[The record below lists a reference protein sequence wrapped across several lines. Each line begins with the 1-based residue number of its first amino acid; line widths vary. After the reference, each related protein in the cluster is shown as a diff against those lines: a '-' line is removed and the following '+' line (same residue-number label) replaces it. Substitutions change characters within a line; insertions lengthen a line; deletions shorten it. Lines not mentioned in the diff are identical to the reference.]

1 MSFLHARRIRNS
13 RLFSRNTIVNLLRFF
28 WVVLVIWCE
37 FGVFFYS
44 LSDCKWPDR
53 ELKEAGSTQKP
64 TRVLLISDP
73 QLPNPS
79 RSGISWF
86 GYDASSTRYLRKGWS
101 VVTRLHPHAVIWLGD
116 VLASGRFVT
125 KEDEYEN
132 YVNEFKGI
140 FTADK
145 SVPNYFVPGN
155 RDVGL
160 GESSTFSKNA
170 RKYFTEYFGPVNQE
184 IDLAGHRLI
193 FIDAP
198 GLVDEDYRRH
208 GMGKQYETWTPAV
221 GGPVEFLASVA
232 IKASS
237 SPIILF
243 SHIPLSRPASTSCGP
258 LREKGSIRA
267 SAGHGYQNMLGKETT
282 RFVLHT
288 LRPAVVFSGDNRD
301 YCNMTH
307 HLSATDA
314 NILAKTSVREVTVKS
329 FSPSRHIRRPGFQ
342 LLSLIPPDSAVSPH
356 GSTFADAAC
365 LLPDTFRIFSS
376 IYLPALLLTTIVL
389 LYLNISPDRH
399 RHRFSPLSPIPATR
413 SRPSSPPPGPE
424 SAIWSNW
431 SPRRLG
437 GLTSSAA
444 ALPPSVTVRVPNA
457 KEIFTF
463 RALSSS
469 SAPGSPHESPLLSP
483 IPLFHAGH
491 EDEMNPA
498 HYPSQHHSDHIWP
511 SGEDVHEAPSFI
523 PSPSARRSE
532 RRCPAWSRS
541 FVFRGRRRRIT
552 IALPTWDEMKRFC
565 ASDNSDSMSRGKR
578 RGMLWRLWGDGMSV
592 ALPAVVTWA
601 LIGWLFF

>member
-1 MSFLHARRIRNS
+1 MSFIHERRTRNS
-13 RLFSRNTIVNLLRFF
+13 RLLSRNTIINLLRFF
-28 WVVLVIWCE
+28 WVILVIWCE

-44 LSDCKWPDR
+44 LSDCKWPDK
-53 ELKEAGSTQKP
+53 ELKEAGSTEKP

-73 QLPNPS
+73 QLPNPR

-86 GYDASSTRYLRKGWS
+86 GYSASSTRYLRKGWS
-101 VVTRLHPHAVIWLGD
+101 VVTRLHPHAVVWLGD
-116 VLASGRFVT
+116 VLASGRYVT
-125 KEDEYEN
+125 SEDEYEN
-132 YVNEFKGI
+132 YVDEFKGI
-140 FTADK
+140 FSTDK

-160 GESSTFSKNA
+160 GESSTFSKNS
-170 RKYFTEYFGPVNQE
+170 RKYFTEYFGPLNQE
-184 IDLAGHRLI
+184 VNLAGHRLL

-221 GGPVEFLASVA
+221 GGPIEFIASVA

-258 LREKGSIRA
+258 LREQGSIRA
-267 SAGHGYQNMLGKETT
+267 SAGHGYQNMLGKQTT

-288 LRPAVVFSGDNRD
+288 LHPAVVFSGDNRD
-301 YCNMTH
+301 YCNITH
-307 HLSATDA
+307 QLRSTDA
-314 NILAKTSVREVTVKS
+314 NTLAKTTVREVTVKS

-342 LLSLIPPDSAVSPH
+342 LLSLVHPDSAVSPH
-356 GSTFADAAC
+356 GPTFADAHC

-376 IYLPALLLTTIVL
+376 IYVPALVLTAIAL
-389 LYLNISPDRH
+389 LYFNISPDRH
-399 RHRFSPLSPIPATR
+399 HRRSSTLSPVSVSR
-413 SRPSSPPPGPE
+413 SRPGSPPPGPE

-431 SPRRLG
+431 SPRRSNG
-437 GLTSSAA
+437 PTTPST
-444 ALPPSVTVRVPNA
+444 ALPPSLRVSSA

-469 SAPGSPHESPLLSP
+469 SAPGSPLDSPLLSP

-491 EDEMNPA
+491 EDEMNPV
-498 HYPSQHHSDHIWP
+498 HYPSQHHNDNIWP
-511 SGEDVHEAPSFI
+511 SGEDTHEAPSFL
-523 PSPSARRSE
+523 PSPSAHRSE
-532 RRCPAWSRS
+532 RKWSSWSWSWS
-541 FVFRGRRRRIT
+541 FVFRERRRRVT
-552 IALPTWDEMKRFC
+552 IALPTWGEMMRLG
-565 ASDNSDSMSRGKR
+565 ASLNNDSTSRGKR
-578 RGMLWRLWGDGMSV
+578 RGMVWRLAGDSVSV

>member
-1 MSFLHARRIRNS
+1 MSFIHERRTRNP
-13 RLFSRNTIVNLLRFF
+13 RLLSRNTIINLLRFF

-44 LSDCKWPDR
+44 LSNCKWPDR
-53 ELKEAGSTQKP
+53 ELKEAGSTEKP

-73 QLPNPS
+73 QLPNP
-79 RSGISWF
+79 RRLGISWL

-101 VVTRLHPHAVIWLGD
+101 VVTRLHPHAVVWLGD
-116 VLASGRFVT
+116 VLASGRYVT
-125 KEDEYEN
+125 SEDEYEN
-132 YVNEFKGI
+132 YVDEFKGM
-140 FTADK
+140 FATDK

-160 GESSTFSKNA
+160 GESSAFSKNA

-221 GGPVEFLASVA
+221 GGPIEFIASVT

-267 SAGHGYQNMLGKETT
+267 SAGYGYQNMLGKETT
-282 RFVLHT
+282 RFVLHM
-288 LRPAVVFSGDNRD
+288 LRPAAVF
-301 YCNMTH
+301 
-307 HLSATDA
+307 
-314 NILAKTSVREVTVKS
+314 
-329 FSPSRHIRRPGFQ
+329 RHIRRPGFQ

-365 LLPDTFRIFSS
+365 LLPDTFRIFNS
-376 IYLPALLLTTIVL
+376 IYLPALVLTAIVL
-389 LYLNISPDRH
+389 LYLDISPDRH
-399 RHRFSPLSPIPATR
+399 RRRFSTLSPISATR
-413 SRPSSPPPGPE
+413 SRPSSPLSGPE
-424 SAIWSNW
+424 SAIWTNW
-431 SPRRLG
+431 SPRRSSG
-437 GLTSSAA
+437 PTSPAA
-444 ALPPSVTVRVPNA
+444 ALPVRVPSG

-463 RALSSS
+463 RALSS
-469 SAPGSPHESPLLSP
+469 APGSPHDSPLLSP

-491 EDEMNPA
+491 EDEMHPRTLSFA
-498 HYPSQHHSDHIWP
+498 ASQRP
-511 SGEDVHEAPSFI
+511 CLAF
-523 PSPSARRSE
+523 R
-532 RRCPAWSRS
+532 
-541 FVFRGRRRRIT
+541 RGRSRNTIVPSLTERTSIGKEMAVMELELRVRRE
-552 IALPTWDEMKRFC
+552 AAADNDYAADMGGDEEV
-565 ASDNSDSMSRGKR
+565 
-578 RGMLWRLWGDGMSV
+578 LY
-592 ALPAVVTWA
+592 
-601 LIGWLFF
+601 I

>member
-1 MSFLHARRIRNS
+1 MSFIHERRARNL
-13 RLFSRNTIVNLLRFF
+13 RLLSRNTTINLLRFF

-44 LSDCKWPDR
+44 LSDCKWPDK
-53 ELKEAGSTQKP
+53 ELKEAGSTEKP
-64 TRVLLISDP
+64 TRVLLVSDL
-73 QLPNPS
+73 QLPNP
-79 RSGISWF
+79 RHSGISWF

-101 VVTRLHPHAVIWLGD
+101 VVTRLHPHVVVWLGD
-116 VLASGRFVT
+116 TLASGRYVT
-125 KEDEYEN
+125 SEDEYEN
-132 YVNEFKGI
+132 YVDEFKGI
-140 FTADK
+140 FTIDK

-160 GESSTFSKNA
+160 GESSAFSKNT

-184 IDLAGHRLI
+184 IHLAGHRLI

-208 GMGKQYETWTPAV
+208 GMGKQYETWTPAA
-221 GGPVEFLASVA
+221 GGPIEFIASVA

-267 SAGHGYQNMLGKETT
+267 SAGYGYQNMLGKETT

-288 LRPAVVFSGDNRD
+288 LRPAAVFSGDNRD
-301 YCNMTH
+301 YCDMTH
-307 HLSATDA
+307 QLPATDV
-314 NILAKTSVREVTVKS
+314 NVLAKTSIREVTVKS
-329 FSPSRHIRRPGFQ
+329 FSPSSHIRRPGFQ
-342 LLSLIPPDSAVSPH
+342 LLSLIPPDSVVSPH
-356 GSTFADAAC
+356 GSTFADAHC
-365 LLPDTFRIFSS
+365 LLPDTFRIFNS
-376 IYLPALLLTTIVL
+376 IYLPALVLTAIVL
-389 LYLNISPDRH
+389 LYFNISPDRH
-399 RHRFSPLSPIPATR
+399 RRRFSTLSPDYATR

-424 SAIWSNW
+424 SAIWTNW
-431 SPRRLG
+431 SPRRSSG
-437 GLTSSAA
+437 PTSPGS
-444 ALPPSVTVRVPNA
+444 ALPPSVRVPSA

-463 RALSSS
+463 RALSS
-469 SAPGSPHESPLLSP
+469 APGSPHDSPLLSP

-491 EDEMNPA
+491 EDEMDPA
-498 HYPSQHHSDHIWP
+498 HYPSQHHSDHVWP
-511 SGEDVHEAPSFI
+511 SGEDVHEAPPFL

-532 RRCPAWSRS
+532 RKWLSWSWS

-552 IALPTWDEMKRFC
+552 IAPPTWGEIKKLY
-565 ASDNSDSMSRGKR
+565 ASDNGDSMSRGKR
-578 RGMLWRLWGDGMSV
+578 RGMLWRLGSDSVSV

>member
-1 MSFLHARRIRNS
+1 MSFIHERRARNS
-13 RLFSRNTIVNLLRFF
+13 RLLSRNTIINLLRFF

-44 LSDCKWPDR
+44 LSDCKWPDK
-53 ELKEAGSTQKP
+53 ELREAGSTEKP

-73 QLPNPS
+73 QLPNPR

-86 GYDASSTRYLRKGWS
+86 GYGASSTRYLRKGWS
-101 VVTRLHPHAVIWLGD
+101 VVTRLHPHAVVWLGD
-116 VLASGRFVT
+116 VLASGRYVT
-125 KEDEYEN
+125 SEDEYEN

-140 FTADK
+140 FAMDK

-155 RDVGL
+155 GDVGL
-160 GESSTFSKNA
+160 GESSAFSKNA

-184 IDLAGHRLI
+184 VDLAGHRLI

-221 GGPVEFLASVA
+221 GGPIEFIASVA

-267 SAGHGYQNMLGKETT
+267 SAGYGYQNMLGKETT
-282 RFVLHT
+282 RFVLHM
-288 LRPAVVFSGDNRD
+288 LRPAAVFSGDNRD

-307 HLSATDA
+307 HLPAADP

-329 FSPSRHIRRPGFQ
+329 FSPSKHIRRPGFQ

-376 IYLPALLLTTIVL
+376 IYLPALVLTAIVL
-389 LYLNISPDRH
+389 LYFDASPDRH
-399 RHRFSPLSPIPATR
+399 RRRFSTVSPISTSR

-424 SAIWSNW
+424 SAIWTNW
-431 SPRRLG
+431 SPRMSSG
-437 GLTSSAA
+437 PTSPAVP
-444 ALPPSVTVRVPNA
+444 LPPSVTVRVPSA

-463 RALSSS
+463 RALSST
-469 SAPGSPHESPLLSP
+469 PGSPHDSPLLSP

-498 HYPSQHHSDHIWP
+498 HYPSQHHSDHVWP
-511 SGEDVHEAPSFI
+511 SGEDVHEAPSFL

-532 RRCPAWSRS
+532 RKWSWSWS

-552 IALPTWDEMKRFC
+552 IALPTLEEMKKFSV
-565 ASDNSDSMSRGKR
+565 SDISDGMSRGKQ
-578 RGMLWRLWGDGMSV
+578 RGMLWRLGGDGMSV

>member
-1 MSFLHARRIRNS
+1 MR
-13 RLFSRNTIVNLLRFF
+13 
-28 WVVLVIWCE
+28 
-37 FGVFFYS
+37 
-44 LSDCKWPDR
+44 
-53 ELKEAGSTQKP
+53 EAGSTEKP

-73 QLPNPS
+73 QLPNPR

-86 GYDASSTRYLRKGWS
+86 GYGASSTRYLRKGWS
-101 VVTRLHPHAVIWLGD
+101 VVTRLHPHAVVWLGD
-116 VLASGRFVT
+116 VLASGRYVT
-125 KEDEYEN
+125 SEDEYEN

-140 FTADK
+140 FAMDK

-155 RDVGL
+155 GDVGL
-160 GESSTFSKNA
+160 GESSAFSKNA

-221 GGPVEFLASVA
+221 GGPIEFIASVA

-267 SAGHGYQNMLGKETT
+267 SAGYGYQNMLGKETT
-282 RFVLHT
+282 RFVLHM
-288 LRPAVVFSGDNRD
+288 LRPAAVFSGDNRD

-307 HLSATDA
+307 HLPAADP

-329 FSPSRHIRRPGFQ
+329 FSPSKHIRRPGFQ

-376 IYLPALLLTTIVL
+376 IYLPALVLTAIVL
-389 LYLNISPDRH
+389 LYFDTSPDRH
-399 RHRFSPLSPIPATR
+399 RRRFSTVSPISTSR

-424 SAIWSNW
+424 SAIWTNW
-431 SPRRLG
+431 SPRMSSG
-437 GLTSSAA
+437 PTSPAVP
-444 ALPPSVTVRVPNA
+444 LPPSVTVRVPSA

-463 RALSSS
+463 RALSST
-469 SAPGSPHESPLLSP
+469 PGSPHDSPLLSP

-498 HYPSQHHSDHIWP
+498 HYPSQHHSDHVWP
-511 SGEDVHEAPSFI
+511 SGEDVHEAPSFL

-532 RRCPAWSRS
+532 RKWSWSWS

-552 IALPTWDEMKRFC
+552 IALPTLEEMKKFSV
-565 ASDNSDSMSRGKR
+565 SDISDGMSRGKQ
-578 RGMLWRLWGDGMSV
+578 RGMLWRLGGDGMSV

>member
-1 MSFLHARRIRNS
+1 MSFIHERRTRNS
-13 RLFSRNTIVNLLRFF
+13 RLLSRNTIINLLRFF

-44 LSDCKWPDR
+44 LSDCKWPDK
-53 ELKEAGSTQKP
+53 ELKEAGSTEKP

-73 QLPNPS
+73 QLSNPR
-79 RSGISWF
+79 RSGISWL

-101 VVTRLHPHAVIWLGD
+101 VVTRLHPHAVVWLGD
-116 VLASGRFVT
+116 MLASGRYIT
-125 KEDEYEN
+125 NEDEYEN
-132 YVNEFKGI
+132 YVDEFKRM
-140 FTADK
+140 FSTDE

-160 GESSTFSKNA
+160 GESSAFSKNA

-208 GMGKQYETWTPAV
+208 GMGKQYEAWTPAV
-221 GGPVEFLASVA
+221 GGPIEFIASVT

-243 SHIPLSRPASTSCGP
+243 SHIPLSRSASTLCGP

-282 RFVLHT
+282 RFVLHM

-301 YCNMTH
+301 YCDMTH
-307 HLSATDA
+307 HLPATDA
-314 NILAKTSVREVTVKS
+314 NVLAKTSVREVTVKS

-342 LLSLIPPDSAVSPH
+342 LLSLIPPDSAVSHH

-365 LLPDTFRIFSS
+365 LLPDTFRIFNS
-376 IYLPALLLTTIVL
+376 IYLPALVLTAIVL
-389 LYLNISPDRH
+389 LYLDISPDRH
-399 RHRFSPLSPIPATR
+399 RHRFSSLSPISATR
-413 SRPSSPPPGPE
+413 SSSPPPGPE
-424 SAIWSNW
+424 SAIWANW
-431 SPRRLG
+431 SPRRSSG
-437 GLTSSAA
+437 PTSPAA
-444 ALPPSVTVRVPNA
+444 TLPPSVTARVPSA

-463 RALSSS
+463 RALSS
-469 SAPGSPHESPLLSP
+469 APGSPHDSPLLSP

-491 EDEMNPA
+491 DDEMNPA
-498 HYPSQHHSDHIWP
+498 HYPSQHHSDHVWP
-511 SGEDVHEAPSFI
+511 SGEDVHEAPSFL

-532 RRCPAWSRS
+532 RKWSSWSWS

-552 IALPTWDEMKRFC
+552 IAPPTWEEMKKFY

-578 RGMLWRLWGDGMSV
+578 RGMLWRLGGDSASV
-592 ALPAVVTWA
+592 ALPAFVTWA

>member
-1 MSFLHARRIRNS
+1 MSFIHEKRIRS
-13 RLFSRNTIVNLLRFF
+13 RLCSRNTIINLLRFF

-44 LSDCKWPDR
+44 LSDCKWPDK
-53 ELKEAGSTQKP
+53 ELKEAGSTEKP
-64 TRVLLISDP
+64 TRVLLIADP
-73 QLPNPS
+73 QLPNPR
-79 RSGISWF
+79 RSGISWLH
-86 GYDASSTRYLRKGWS
+86 YDASSTRYLRKGWS
-101 VVTRLHPHAVIWLGD
+101 VVTRLHPQVVVWLGD
-116 VLASGRFVT
+116 VLASGRYVT
-125 KEDEYEN
+125 NEDEYKN
-132 YVNEFKGI
+132 YVDEFKGI
-140 FTADK
+140 FATDK
-145 SVPNYFVPGN
+145 SVPSYFVPGN

-160 GESSTFSKNA
+160 GESSAFSKNA

-208 GMGKQYETWTPAV
+208 GKGKQYETWTPAM
-221 GGPVEFLASVA
+221 GGPIEFIASVA
-232 IKASS
+232 IRASS

-307 HLSATDA
+307 QLSASDA
-314 NILAKTSVREVTVKS
+314 NVLAKTTAREVTVKS
-329 FSPSRHIRRPGFQ
+329 FSPSKHIRRPGFQ
-342 LLSLIPPDSAVSPH
+342 LLSLIPPDSAVSHH
-356 GSTFADAAC
+356 GSTFADTHC
-365 LLPDTFRIFSS
+365 LLPDTFRIFNS
-376 IYLPALLLTTIVL
+376 IYLPALVLTAIVL
-389 LYLNISPDRH
+389 LYLNISTGRH
-399 RHRFSPLSPIPATR
+399 RRRFSTLSPVSASSR
-413 SRPSSPPPGPE
+413 SRPSSPSRGPE
-424 SAIWSNW
+424 SAIWANW
-431 SPRRLG
+431 SPRKSSG
-437 GLTSSAA
+437 PTSPAV

-463 RALSSS
+463 RALSP
-469 SAPGSPHESPLLSP
+469 SASGSPLDSPLLSP

-498 HYPSQHHSDHIWP
+498 HYPSQHHSDHVWP

-532 RRCPAWSRS
+532 RKWPSWSWS

-552 IALPTWDEMKRFC
+552 IALPTWGEMKKFY
-565 ASDNSDSMSRGKR
+565 ASDSSDSMYRGKR
-578 RGMLWRLWGDGMSV
+578 RGMLWRLGGDSMSV